1 MFVLILIIVVLVSAL
16 CIYGCYKFFNI
27 DDYDFLCIIL
37 GVLGGLLVF
46 ASLWIVVEIGICLD
60 QLGDIPII
68 EQKIIVYQDENKK
81 IEEEIHTIVENYK
94 DYESEVFGK
103 NTSVSTLVNLYPE
116 LKSDSLVKQQIDIYQ
131 KNNEQIKKLKVSL
144 LEAKKAKFMLYFG
157 NIK

>member
-1 MFVLILIIVVLVSAL
+1 MFVLILIIVIFSSAFCL
-16 CIYGCYKFFNI
+16 YGCQKFFNI
-27 DDYDFLCIIL
+27 YDNDFLSIIL
-37 GVLGGLLVF
+37 GVLGGLLIFVL
-46 ASLWIVVEIGICLD
+46 LWIAVEIGICVD
-60 QLGDIPII
+60 QLCDIPVI

-94 DYESEVFGK
+94 DYESGIFDK
-103 NTSVSTLVNLYPE
+103 NASVSTIVNLYPE

-157 NIK
+157 KI

>member
-1 MFVLILIIVVLVSAL
+1 MYILIFIIMVLISMLSYYLGFKIFENDEYEQFSFPAFIVSIIFTVLS
-16 CIYGCYKFFNI
+16 
-27 DDYDFLCIIL
+27 
-37 GVLGGLLVF
+37 
-46 ASLWIVVEIGICLD
+46 IVAGICCYIFLED
-60 QLGDIPII
+60 LCEIPII

-94 DYESEVFGK
+94 DYESEVFSK

-131 KNNEQIKKLKVSL
+131 KNNEQIKKLKISL

>member
-1 MFVLILIIVVLVSAL
+1 MYISIFIIMVLISMLSYYLGFKIFENDEYEQFSFLAFIVGIIFTVLS
-16 CIYGCYKFFNI
+16 
-27 DDYDFLCIIL
+27 
-37 GVLGGLLVF
+37 
-46 ASLWIVVEIGICLD
+46 IVAGICCYIFLED
-60 QLGDIPII
+60 LCEIPII

-94 DYESEVFGK
+94 DYESGIFDK
-103 NTSVSTLVNLYPE
+103 NASVSTIVNLYPE

>member
-1 MFVLILIIVVLVSAL
+1 MYILIFIIMVLISILSYYLGFKIFENDEYEQFSFLAFIVGIIFTVLSIVAGI
-16 CIYGCYKFFNI
+16 CCY
-27 DDYDFLCIIL
+27 IIL
-37 GVLGGLLVF
+37 EDLC
-46 ASLWIVVEIGICLD
+46 E
-60 QLGDIPII
+60 IPII

-94 DYESEVFGK
+94 DYESGIFDK
-103 NTSVSTLVNLYPE
+103 NASVSTIVNLYPE

-157 NIK
+157 KI

>member
-1 MFVLILIIVVLVSAL
+1 MYISIFIIMVLISMLSYYLGFKIFENDEYEQFSFLAFIVGIIFTVLS
-16 CIYGCYKFFNI
+16 
-27 DDYDFLCIIL
+27 
-37 GVLGGLLVF
+37 
-46 ASLWIVVEIGICLD
+46 IVAGICCYIFLED
-60 QLGDIPII
+60 LCEIPII

-94 DYESEVFGK
+94 DYESGIFDK
-103 NTSVSTLVNLYPE
+103 NVSVSTIVNLYPE

-157 NIK
+157 KI